1 MVGSLP
7 ATRPS
12 PPEADGAAG
21 GCGCGRAR
29 TGCPGRAVTAAHAHC
44 SQTMRFEYSCF
55 QERQQATTML
65 QQLAG
70 HAGPGQVDSE
80 ALLAAPRRL

>member
-1 MVGSLP
+1 
-7 ATRPS
+7 
-12 PPEADGAAG
+12 
-21 GCGCGRAR
+21 
-29 TGCPGRAVTAAHAHC
+29 
-44 SQTMRFEYSCF
+44 MRFEYSCF

-70 HAGPGQVDSE
+70 HTGPGQVDSE